1 MATMKAAVVTG
12 PRQIEVQDV
21 PVPDVEP
28 DGVLVRVRNCGI
40 CGSDL
45 HFFRGEFPSAPG
57 LRLGHEISGEI
68 AALGED
74 VTGLSEG
81 QPVAIEPVV
90 VCRTC
95 ELCTSGRSQLCP
107 NRKLLG
113 TVVPGGLAEYVQV
126 PSYLVYPLPDGVDF
140 EAGALVEPLAVT
152 VHGLRQVNFKT
163 GERVAIIGAGTVGLM
178 AVIAAQSMG
187 ASDVFISARYPHQAD
202 AARALGATVVE
213 ANESSTEAFA
223 TAFAGR
229 PPEVVIETVGGQ
241 NDTLNEAVTIVAPG
255 GRISILG
262 LFTKAV
268 KLNATAAVLKEALLV
283 GSMTYGRPGTRS
295 DFEVALE
302 FAASRVEDLRK
313 VITHRMSL
321 DEIAKGFEIAADKAQ
336 QSIKVTVEIG
346 SS

>member
-1 MATMKAAVVTG
+1 MATMKAAVVAG
-12 PRQIEVQDV
+12 PQRFEIKDV
-21 PVPDVEP
+21 PVPEIEP

-57 LRLGHEISGEI
+57 LRLGHEISGEV
-68 AALGED
+68 AAFGEH

-81 QPVAIEPVV
+81 QPVAIEPVL

-113 TVVPGGLAEYVQV
+113 TVLPGGLAEYVHL
-126 PSYLVYPLPDGVDF
+126 PSYLVYPLPDDIDF
-140 EAGALVEPLAVT
+140 EVGALVEPLAVT
-152 VHGLRQVNFKT
+152 VHGLRQVNLEA
-163 GERVAIIGAGTVGLM
+163 GERVAIVGAGTVGLM

-187 ASDVFISARYPHQAD
+187 ASDVFISARYSHQAE
-202 AARALGATVVE
+202 AAKELGANVIE

-229 PPEVVIETVGGQ
+229 PPEVAIETVGGQ

-268 KLNATAAVLKEALLV
+268 RLNATAAVLKEALLV
-283 GSMTYGRPGTRS
+283 GSMTYGRPGPRS
-295 DFEVALE
+295 DFEVALDI
-302 FAASRVEDLRK
+302 AASRAEELRS
-313 VITHRMSL
+313 VITHRVSL
-321 DEIAKGFEIAADKAQ
+321 DEIAQGFEIAADKTQ
-336 QSIKVTVEIG
+336 RSIKVTVEV
-346 SS
+346 

>member
-1 MATMKAAVVTG
+1 MATMKAAVLAG
-12 PRQIEVQDV
+12 PQRFEIKDV
-21 PVPDVEP
+21 PVPAVDP

-57 LRLGHEISGEI
+57 LRLGHEISGEV
-68 AALGED
+68 AAFGKH

-113 TVVPGGLAEYVQV
+113 TVLPGGLAEYVHL
-126 PSYLVYPLPDGVDF
+126 PSYLVYPLPDDVDF
-140 EAGALVEPLAVT
+140 EVGTLVEPLAVT
-152 VHGLRQVNFKT
+152 VHGLRQVNLEA
-163 GERVAIIGAGTVGLM
+163 GERVAIVGAGTVGLM

-187 ASDVFISARYPHQAD
+187 ASDVFISARYKHQAE
-202 AARALGATVVE
+202 AAKELGANVIE

-229 PPEVVIETVGGQ
+229 PPEVAIETVGGQ

-268 KLNATAAVLKEALLV
+268 RLNAMAAVLKEALLV
-283 GSMTYGRPGTRS
+283 GSMTYGRPGPRS

-302 FAASRVEDLRK
+302 IAASRAEELRS
-313 VITHRMSL
+313 VITHRVSL
-321 DEIAKGFEIAADKAQ
+321 DEIAQGFEIAADKTQ
-336 QSIKVTVEIG
+336 RSIKVTVEV
-346 SS
+346 

>member
-1 MATMKAAVVTG
+1 MATMKAAVVAG
-12 PRQIEVQDV
+12 PQRFEIKDV
-21 PVPDVEP
+21 PVPEIEP

-57 LRLGHEISGEI
+57 LRLGHEISGEV
-68 AALGED
+68 AAFGEH

-81 QPVAIEPVV
+81 QPVAIEPVE

-95 ELCTSGRSQLCP
+95 ELCMTGRPQLCAD
-107 NRKLLG
+107 RKLMG
-113 TVVPGGLAEYVQV
+113 TVIPGAFAEYLHV
-126 PSYLVYPLPDGVDF
+126 PSYLIHPLPDAVDF
-140 EAGALVEPLAVT
+140 QVGALVEPLAVT
-152 VHGLRQVNFKT
+152 VHGLRQV
-163 GERVAIIGAGTVGLM
+163 GLEGAERLAIIGAGTVGLM
-178 AVIAAQSMG
+178 AIIAAQSMG
-187 ASDVFISARYPHQAD
+187 AADVFISARYPHQAD
-202 AARALGATVVE
+202 AAKELGANVIE

-229 PPEVVIETVGGQ
+229 PPEVVIETVGGH
-241 NDTLNEAVTIVAPG
+241 NDTLNEAVTVVAPG

-295 DFEVALE
+295 DFEVALDI
-302 FAASRVEDLRK
+302 AASRADELRS
-313 VITHRMSL
+313 VITHRVSL
-321 DEIAKGFEIAADKAQ
+321 DEITRGFEIAADKAQ
-336 QSIKVTVEIG
+336 RSIKVTVEV
-346 SS
+346 